1 MLNYNNQINNMN
13 KYNMMNM
20 IIHIPVNLLDK
31 YNINNNNNNGIN
43 QTIINKKDKF
53 YMILIQELLL
63 IMIQLGI
70 KNKIYKQ
77 KNLYRK
83 K

>member
-13 KYNMMNM
+13 KYNMTKM
-20 IIHIPVNLLDK
+20 IIHIPVDLLDK

-43 QTIINKKDKF
+43 QNIINKKDKF

-63 IMIQLGI
+63 IMTQLGI

>member
-13 KYNMMNM
+13 KYNMMKM